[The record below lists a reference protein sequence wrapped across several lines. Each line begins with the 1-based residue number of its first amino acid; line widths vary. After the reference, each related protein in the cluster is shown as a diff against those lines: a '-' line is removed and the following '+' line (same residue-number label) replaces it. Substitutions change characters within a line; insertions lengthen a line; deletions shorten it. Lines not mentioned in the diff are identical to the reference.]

1 MELKILLEKIEQAVN
16 RNISLIEFS
25 EWFEEWFIHDVQQK
39 SCSKSVF
46 VLLEN
51 FYADIGFYEPH
62 PEIRKEH
69 YLYFGDDTFLTKIIR
84 LMRDLKALSD

>member
-1 MELKILLEKIEQAVN
+1 MELKILLEKIEQVLN
-16 RNISLIEFS
+16 RNIALIEFS

-39 SCSKSVF
+39 SCSKSAF

-51 FYADIGFYEPH
+51 FYADIGYYEPH

-69 YLYFGDDTFLTKIIR
+69 NLYFGDDIFLMKIIR
-84 LMRDLKALSD
+84 LMRDLKTLSD